1 MFRRLAG
8 ILAVC
13 GVTCL
18 GQSPDEARTTEFQ
31 KSVLPV
37 LSARCLGCHSSQLK
51 SGNLNL
57 EQFRNA
63 SLAPQQIEIW
73 KKVRDRLTAGTMPPP
88 PAASLSKVESAA
100 VVGWIDQ
107 IAGRPASGAIDPGRV
122 TARRLNRVEYD
133 NTTRDLLGVN
143 LRTAAEFPTDDSGY
157 GFDNIGDVLSLSP
170 LLMEKL
176 MSAARRISQAA
187 VFGES
192 YPSEPGLLVKIKP
205 KRSQDDSPPSAD
217 IFPYSMRGALYGT
230 YHFPVDGQYEFRWR
244 YANFRGPEVPDQPAG
259 AGSTAGRKGGGA
271 GRGAL
276 TPEQRKA
283 LDERNRLLGPPVQ
296 MVFTIDGRQVLTAV
310 VEGST
315 DYNYA
320 RGETVVR
327 VPVTAGDHFLRA
339 SFPELANLDDPRV
352 HINRDG
358 RRKIFVDYM
367 DIVGPYEPSHAP
379 APSYTRIFICGHAPG
394 RHNAQC
400 ARRVVENL
408 AHRAYRRPPSERELE
423 PLLRLVALAQKQGDS
438 LEEGVRVSL
447 QAMLMSPNFLF
458 RIERDPAGVAPGAV
472 YRTSD
477 LALASRLS
485 FFLWSSI
492 PDDELL
498 VTAERGE
505 LHKPKVLEKQ
515 VRRMLADSRALNL
528 VRNFGEQWLHLRNLE
543 SSTPDLRLFPDFDDN
558 LRQAFRRETELHF
571 ETLLRED
578 RSVLDLLKAD
588 YTFLNER
595 LAKHYGIPNV
605 YGSQFRRVALDKNSE
620 RGGLLRQGSIL
631 TVTSYATRTSP
642 VIRGKW
648 VLENIVGAPPPPPL
662 PDVPALKD
670 NTVSANLSVR
680 ARLAEHRA
688 NAACASCHNLMDP
701 VGFALE
707 NYDAIGRWRTLEE
720 GQPVDATGGLPDGSK
735 FVGVGPLEDGLRKR
749 PELFVGTLT
758 EKLLTF
764 ALGRGV
770 EPYDAPAVRK
780 IVQEAKADDYRFSSI
795 IVGITKSTPFTMRKA
810 L

>member
-1 MFRRLAG
+1 MPEYWLFVAWPALVRVPTRRAL
-8 ILAVC
+8 
-13 GVTCL
+13 
-18 GQSPDEARTTEFQ
+18 TEFQ

-37 LSARCLGCHSSQLK
+37 LSARCVGCHSAQLK

-88 PAASLSKVESAA
+88 PAAPLSKVESAA

-107 IAGRPASGAIDPGRV
+107 IAGASASGAIDPGRV

-133 NTTRDLLGVN
+133 NTIRDLLGVT
-143 LRTAAEFPTDDSGY
+143 LRPATEFPTDDSGY

-192 YPSEPGLLVKIKP
+192 YPPEPGLLVKIKP
-205 KRSQDDSPPSAD
+205 KRSQDDSPTSAD
-217 IFPYSMRGALYGT
+217 IFPYSMRGALYGI

-244 YANFRGPEVPDQPAG
+244 YANLRGPEVPISRQAPVRLPDERA
-259 AGSTAGRKGGGA
+259 AAR

-283 LDERNRLLGPPVQ
+283 LDERNRLLAPPVQ
-296 MVFTIDGRQVLTAV
+296 MVFTIDGSQVLTAV

-339 SFPELANLDDPRV
+339 SFPELANLDDPRI

-367 DIVGPYEPSHAP
+367 DIVGPYEPSR
-379 APSYTRIFICGHAPG
+379 APSQSYGRIFICGHAPG

-408 AHRAYRRPPSERELE
+408 AHRAYRRPPTERELE
-423 PLLRLVALAQKQGDS
+423 PLLKLVALAQKQGDS

-458 RIERDPAGVAPGAV
+458 RIERDPAGA
-472 YRTSD
+472 
-477 LALASRLS
+477 
-485 FFLWSSI
+485 
-492 PDDELL
+492 
-498 VTAERGE
+498 
-505 LHKPKVLEKQ
+505 
-515 VRRMLADSRALNL
+515 
-528 VRNFGEQWLHLRNLE
+528 
-543 SSTPDLRLFPDFDDN
+543 
-558 LRQAFRRETELHF
+558 
-571 ETLLRED
+571 
-578 RSVLDLLKAD
+578 
-588 YTFLNER
+588 
-595 LAKHYGIPNV
+595 
-605 YGSQFRRVALDKNSE
+605 
-620 RGGLLRQGSIL
+620 
-631 TVTSYATRTSP
+631 
-642 VIRGKW
+642 
-648 VLENIVGAPPPPPL
+648 
-662 PDVPALKD
+662 
-670 NTVSANLSVR
+670 R
-680 ARLAEHRA
+680 AR
-688 NAACASCHNLMDP
+688 
-701 VGFALE
+701 
-707 NYDAIGRWRTLEE
+707 
-720 GQPVDATGGLPDGSK
+720 TG
-735 FVGVGPLEDGLRKR
+735 
-749 PELFVGTLT
+749 
-758 EKLLTF
+758 
-764 ALGRGV
+764 
-770 EPYDAPAVRK
+770 
-780 IVQEAKADDYRFSSI
+780 
-795 IVGITKSTPFTMRKA
+795 
-810 L
+810 